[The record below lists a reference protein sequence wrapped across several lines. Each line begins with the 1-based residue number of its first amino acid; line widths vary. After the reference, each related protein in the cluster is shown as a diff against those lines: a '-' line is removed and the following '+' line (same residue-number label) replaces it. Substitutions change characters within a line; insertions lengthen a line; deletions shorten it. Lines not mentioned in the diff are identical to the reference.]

1 MESETVSLVV
11 IVIGILMSAYF
22 SATETA
28 FSSFNRIRIKNMA
41 EKGNKRACLVMRLS
55 EEYDSLLSTILIG
68 NNIVNIASA
77 SLATVLFVKLLG
89 NEAGPSVSTAVTTI
103 VVLIFG
109 EVSPKSIAK
118 ESPEKFAM
126 FSAPFLNV
134 LMILLTPFNF
144 LFGKWKKILSMIIKS
159 TDESGITEE
168 ELLSIVEEAK
178 QDGGIDEQENMLIRS
193 ALDFTEREV
202 VSILTPRIDITA
214 VSTETAREEIADVF
228 ADTAYSRIPVFE
240 DTIDHIVG
248 IIYQKDFY
256 NEVCHA
262 DREITE
268 IIRPALFVPK
278 NKKLGMLMK
287 ELQQKKI
294 HMAVVVDEYGGTV
307 GIVTLED
314 ILEELV
320 GEIWDEYDEV
330 SSEIEKISDNE
341 YVVLGSAN
349 VDKVFEKLDVENGGG
364 EVQSGIVNG
373 WIMNELGRIPEKQD
387 SFEYRG
393 FQITVL
399 EMKEKRVEKLL
410 FVRMN
415 QNGQKT
421 DLERKQADEL

>member
-1 MESETVSLVV
+1 MENETVSLVII
-11 IVIGILMSAYF
+11 IVGIIMSAYF

-28 FSSFNRIRIKNMA
+28 FSSLNRIRMKNMA

-55 EEYDSLLSTILIG
+55 GNYDSLLSTILIG

-89 NEAGPSVSTAVTTI
+89 DEAGPSVSTAVTTI

-134 LMILLTPFNF
+134 LMVLLTPFNF
-144 LFGKWKKILSMIIKS
+144 LFRQWKKLLSMIIKS
-159 TDESGITEE
+159 TDDNGITEE

-193 ALDFTEREV
+193 ALEFTEQEAAD
-202 VSILTPRIDITA
+202 ILTPRIDLTA
-214 VSTETAREEIADVF
+214 VSTEDTKEEIAAVF
-228 ADTAYSRIPVFE
+228 ANTAYSRLPIFE
-240 DTIDHIVG
+240 DTIDHIIG

-256 NEVCHA
+256 HYAYHA
-262 DREITE
+262 DKEIAE

-278 NKKLGMLMK
+278 NKKIGKLLK

-294 HMAVVVDEYGGTV
+294 HIAVVLDEYGGTV
-307 GIVTLED
+307 GIITLED

-330 SSEIEKISDNE
+330 SPEIEKKSETE
-341 YVVLGSAN
+341 YIVLGSAGIDN
-349 VDKVFEKLDVENGGG
+349 VFERLDIHAADE
-364 EVQSGIVNG
+364 EMPSGIVNG
-373 WIMNELGRIPEKQD
+373 WIMNQLGRVPEKED
-387 SFEYRG
+387 SFEYKG
-393 FQITVL
+393 YQVTVL
-399 EMKEKRVEKLL
+399 EMDEKRVEKVL
-410 FVRMN
+410 FAGKKG
-415 QNGQKT
+415 GQ
-421 DLERKQADEL
+421 